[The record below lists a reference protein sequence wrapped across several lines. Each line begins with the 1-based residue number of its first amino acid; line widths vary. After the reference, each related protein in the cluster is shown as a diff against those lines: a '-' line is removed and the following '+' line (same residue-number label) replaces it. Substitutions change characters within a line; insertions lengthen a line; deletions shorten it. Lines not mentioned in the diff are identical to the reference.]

1 MNPSIENMQHLF
13 FLEFYIANGSKLTPI
28 SKLNRTENEAK
39 HILINVNNVLRETD
53 VVGRVKGVLG
63 VYIAF

>member
-1 MNPSIENMQHLF
+1 MNPSIENMQHLL